1 MSLFTDLNEPG
12 VAGVDYGNRVLL
24 VQAFLALRI
33 AMMFSVEM
41 SMACTIGIF

>member
-24 VQAFLALRI
+24 VHLRS
-33 AMMFSVEM
+33 AMMFSVEI